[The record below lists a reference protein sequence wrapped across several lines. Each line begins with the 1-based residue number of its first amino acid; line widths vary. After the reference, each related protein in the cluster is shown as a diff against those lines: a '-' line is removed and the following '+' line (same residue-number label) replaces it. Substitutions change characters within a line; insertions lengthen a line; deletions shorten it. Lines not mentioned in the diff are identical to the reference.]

1 LKVLTLVCEVKS
13 SEWVLQEFA
22 GNYSQP
28 LDEPE
33 IVDLAETTNDGS
45 YAILPKTLALRNALR
60 LHSQAP
66 QCLGFEERGLYEV
79 LLSG

>member
-13 SEWVLQEFA
+13 SELVLQEF
-22 GNYSQP
+22 GGKYSQP

-33 IVDLAETTNDGS
+33 IVDLAKTTKDGS
-45 YAILPKTLALRNALR
+45 YAILPKTLTLRSVLR
-60 LHSQAP
+60 LHSQTS

-79 LLSG
+79 LLPG